1 MDSSL
6 LQVGVVQAGRHQLRL
21 ALFQQRLNNGSG
33 ASAGQGKFV
42 AQWLGWYSLNNGSLS
57 CYPLVLRD
65 AWQTTEF
72 QQVKQVEPGQQGTDN
87 MGRHLG
93 MLCQCKKY
101 LIVTGRWLVLLVQQ
115 GKQIRVQ
122 AGVAQQCQQVPFVQ
136 GRVTQGCPQD
146 IRRWPFQQLKQLF
159 FTAVQRTVYQA
170 EFIKGSIGILGAHDL
185 SVQLR
190 VKVPHGTTTIK
201 LYTNFIVCAMNG
213 VPVELF
219 GTQDFLP
226 DLDREQLTAIFG
238 LPVVDAYKES
248 CIKRRVASRIRRSGC
263 RDVNQYLQ
271 LLGANPAER
280 ERLNASL
287 MIHVSQFFRNPSL
300 FKTLQTVVL
309 PALVRR
315 AAGQPQRYWSI
326 GCAAGEEPYSLVILL
341 AELYGE
347 QAPQVPFEILA
358 TDIDSSTLARARS
371 ALYAA
376 SSLREVSADRQA
388 RFFSETEGGF
398 LLCPQVRS
406 MVRFRQMDLQQIES
420 YPLAD
425 LVLCR
430 NTLIYFKRS
439 AQEKILHAIADILPQ
454 NGILVLGKSE
464 SMPAS
469 LRGRFAAFDP
479 VERIYSRR

>member
-1 MDSSL
+1 M
-6 LQVGVVQAGRHQLRL
+6 
-21 ALFQQRLNNGSG
+21 
-33 ASAGQGKFV
+33 
-42 AQWLGWYSLNNGSLS
+42 
-57 CYPLVLRD
+57 
-65 AWQTTEF
+65 
-72 QQVKQVEPGQQGTDN
+72 
-87 MGRHLG
+87 
-93 MLCQCKKY
+93 
-101 LIVTGRWLVLLVQQ
+101 
-115 GKQIRVQ
+115 
-122 AGVAQQCQQVPFVQ
+122 
-136 GRVTQGCPQD
+136 
-146 IRRWPFQQLKQLF
+146 
-159 FTAVQRTVYQA
+159 
-170 EFIKGSIGILGAHDL
+170 
-185 SVQLR
+185 R